1 MYLFVTSGRFFLQRI
16 NTVAKILEHHH
27 QKGIYPWYNRKR
39 MDHYWRLWLPGSQ
52 GGVITINGEEIP
64 LETDCI
70 YIMPC
75 YLQFSSRAEKPFS
88 KFYIHFIPGEL
99 FHQQKELFKIPLNTF
114 ILQLTEQY
122 KALYDAEPAGSRLC
136 LIAHCVLNWA
146 LLQLPP
152 GVLTPSTI
160 SDNRIKAVM
169 EKITTHLSQNFSNE
183 ELAGQLHLSTNGFL
197 RLFRKECGE
206 TPQKFSHRKKLEYA
220 AELLI
225 MTPLS
230 IEEIAEKTGFAN
242 RYHFSRQF
250 ARQFGRPP
258 ALYRNCYHD
267 QKI

>member
-1 MYLFVTSGRFFLQRI
+1 MRYVLQRI

-27 QKGIYPWYNRKR
+27 QKDIYPWYNRKR
-39 MDHYWRLWLPGSQ
+39 MDHYWRLWLPGSL
-52 GGVITINGEEIP
+52 GGIITINGVDIP

-88 KFYIHFIPGEL
+88 KFYIHFVPGEL

-136 LIAHCVLNWA
+136 LIAHCILNWS

-152 GVLTPSTI
+152 GVLTPSRI
-160 SDNRIKAVM
+160 GDNRIKTVM
-169 EKITTHLSQNFSNE
+169 EKITTQLSQNFSNE

-197 RLFRKECGE
+197 RLFRQECGE

-225 MTPLS
+225 TTALS